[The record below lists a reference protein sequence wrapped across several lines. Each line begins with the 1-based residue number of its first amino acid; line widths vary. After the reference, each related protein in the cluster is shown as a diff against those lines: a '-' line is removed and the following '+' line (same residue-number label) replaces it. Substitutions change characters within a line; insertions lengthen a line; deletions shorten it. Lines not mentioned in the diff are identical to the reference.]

1 LKKSEAKFGPGV
13 AYRLSLAARQDL
25 RTIYTDSESAFGEI
39 QAGRYI
45 TGLRRTLAFLAD
57 NPRAARERAEFEPP
71 VRVHRYGS
79 HVVVYVLDAE
89 DVLVVRIRHGRED
102 WAGTPSGN

>member
-1 LKKSEAKFGPGV
+1 MGYS
-13 AYRLSLAARQDL
+13 LSLAARQDL
-25 RTIYTDSESAFGEI
+25 RTIYMDSEAAFGET
-39 QAGRYI
+39 QAGRYV
-45 TGLRRTLAFLAD
+45 TGLRRTLTFLAD

-79 HVVVYVLDAE
+79 HVVIYVLDGE

-102 WAGTPSGN
+102 WAASPSGD